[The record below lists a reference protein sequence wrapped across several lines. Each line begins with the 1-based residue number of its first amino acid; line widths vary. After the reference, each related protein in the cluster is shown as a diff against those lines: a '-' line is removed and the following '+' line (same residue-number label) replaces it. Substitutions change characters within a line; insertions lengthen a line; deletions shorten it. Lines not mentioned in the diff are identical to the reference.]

1 MRKQFILIFVVTF
14 IACNAPAEE
23 VFSQQTIETKFAI
36 PNGYERQIL
45 SEFHQWIISQP
56 LKEDNK
62 VFYSNG
68 QEKINDNIWAAVFDY
83 ELGTHKYH
91 QCADAAIYLNAMYKY
106 ENGYKDQLVY
116 SFTNGDKSSYKEW
129 LDGAHYNLDPNDV
142 RVLKKIYKSKREDNL
157 ITFYSWLKMLWT
169 WAGTGSLP
177 FDTKEVEISD
187 MKPGDIFNQ
196 GGHAISIVDVI
207 INKSNGNKK
216 FMIAQSFMIDPAM
229 GDEQHILLNPING
242 NVWYDISN
250 QTIYTPEWTM
260 NPEIIRFKK

>member
-1 MRKQFILIFVVTF
+1 MRKQFILIFVLTF
-14 IACNAPAEE
+14 IACNTPAEQ

-45 SEFHQWIISQP
+45 SEFHQWIINQP

-68 QEKINDNIWAAVFDY
+68 QEKVNDDIWAAVFDY

-106 ENGYKDQLVY
+106 ENGYKDQLIY
-116 SFTNGDKSSYKEW
+116 SFTNGDRSSYKEW
-129 LDGAHYNLDPNDV
+129 LDGVYYNLDPNDV
-142 RVLKKIYKSKREDNL
+142 RVLKKIYRSKREDNL
-157 ITFYSWLKMLWT
+157 KTFYSWLKMLWT
-169 WAGTGSLP
+169 WAGTGSLT
-177 FDTKEVEISD
+177 FDTKKVEISD

-207 INKSNGNKK
+207 INKRNGNKK
-216 FMIAQSFMIDPAM
+216 FMIAQSFMIDPSV
-229 GDEQHILLNPING
+229 GDEQHILINPING